1 MKTLGLYLHI
11 PFCRSKCLY
20 CDFCSLPRPD
30 GERVDAYVT
39 ALCRDLAGRAGECGE
54 YTVDTV
60 YLGGGTPTLLSAAQM
75 ERILDT
81 VTGNYHLSSHAEIT
95 AECNPATATEDA
107 LLRMRRAGLNRLSI
121 GLQSAQPEEL
131 RALGRLHSFADFCRT
146 WEGARRAGF
155 DNLSVDL
162 MEGIPKQTRASW
174 LDTLEKVCDL
184 SPEHI
189 SAYGLTVEPN
199 TPFGKMGE
207 RLILPDEESARSMY
221 FDGIAYLRSRG
232 YLQYE
237 ISNFAR
243 EGYESRHNLKYWN
256 CEPYLGFGVAAHSD
270 FGGDRFGNSED
281 VDAYIR
287 GEGIEE
293 ERSTPTREARANE
306 FVMLQMRLRRGLD
319 GEALAARF
327 GVGAE
332 RFFGR
337 NVGPFL
343 SAGLLVATERGYA
356 LTEEGMYVSNLI
368 LSEILSFGD

>member
-1 MKTLGLYLHI
+1 
-11 PFCRSKCLY
+11 
-20 CDFCSLPRPD
+20 
-30 GERVDAYVT
+30 
-39 ALCRDLAGRAGECGE
+39 
-54 YTVDTV
+54 
-60 YLGGGTPTLLSAAQM
+60 
-75 ERILDT
+75 
-81 VTGNYHLSSHAEIT
+81 
-95 AECNPATATEDA
+95 
-107 LLRMRRAGLNRLSI
+107 LSI
-121 GLQSAQPEEL
+121 GLQSAQTEEL
-131 RALGRLHSFADFCRT
+131 RALGRLHSFEDFCRT
-146 WEGARRAGF
+146 WESARRAGF

-162 MEGIPKQTRASW
+162 MEGIPKQTRESW

-270 FGGDRFGNSED
+270 FCGDRFGNSED

-287 GEGIEE
+287 GEDIEA
-293 ERSTPTREARANE
+293 ERSTPTQEERANE
-306 FVMLQMRLRRGLD
+306 FVMLQMRLCKGLD
-319 GEALAARF
+319 GESLAARF
-327 GVGAE
+327 GVGTE

-337 NVGPFL
+337 NVAPFL
-343 SAGLLVATERGYA
+343 SAGLLVATDRGYA